1 MRARARQFR
10 PVPPAAPPSLAAAAP
25 HSTLPKPQRGS
36 PCKSPAPPRRRARY
50 VLQVMDIIWVLC
62 LATSKRFSVPEPP
75 LKVTRM
81 VLQFDEEY
89 EADEREVADKTQPL
103 HGVEFK

>member
-1 MRARARQFR
+1 
-10 PVPPAAPPSLAAAAP
+10 
-25 HSTLPKPQRGS
+25 
-36 PCKSPAPPRRRARY
+36 
-50 VLQVMDIIWVLC
+50 MDIIWVLC

>member
-1 MRARARQFR
+1 MRHA
-10 PVPPAAPPSLAAAAP
+10 
-25 HSTLPKPQRGS
+25 T
-36 PCKSPAPPRRRARY
+36 CKSS
-50 VLQVMDIIWVLC
+50 IKEEE
-62 LATSKRFSVPEPP
+62 SKNQTPKDKLETLSVKKCVGDEPP

-89 EADEREVADKTQPL
+89 EADGREVADKTQPL